1 MDFEAMRAGLAHAI
15 PYNEAGDTVAEVTVR
30 WYVRKNS

>member
-1 MDFEAMRAGLAHAI
+1 MRARLAQAI
-15 PYNEAGDTVAEVTVR
+15 PFNTHLGLETVAEVTVR